1 MIMLNHNLRIFIRV
15 AEKGSITETAN
26 ELYISQPAVS
36 KAIKILEDEL
46 NLKLFHRD
54 KRKGLIL
61 TDIGH
66 EILILARQMEKTEN
80 RMYQAAFRSNNF
92 IGGKVRIASMPIL
105 TSVILSEVFYRFH
118 KLYPYVSIELIE
130 GSSMDIRKAIEE
142 HQVDLGIFS
151 APFDTLDYQL
161 LFTDRMIAVGTS
173 EMLTDPV
180 LDLNIEPE
188 RFIFC
193 QVGHETAME
202 LLKAKNVKISQSFIV

>member
-66 EILILARQMEKTEN
+66 EILFIAFISYILMCR
-80 RMYQAAFRSNNF
+80 
-92 IGGKVRIASMPIL
+92 
-105 TSVILSEVFYRFH
+105 
-118 KLYPYVSIELIE
+118 
-130 GSSMDIRKAIEE
+130 
-142 HQVDLGIFS
+142 
-151 APFDTLDYQL
+151 
-161 LFTDRMIAVGTS
+161 
-173 EMLTDPV
+173 
-180 LDLNIEPE
+180 LN
-188 RFIFC
+188 
-193 QVGHETAME
+193 
-202 LLKAKNVKISQSFIV
+202 

>member
-1 MIMLNHNLRIFIRV
+1 
-15 AEKGSITETAN
+15 
-26 ELYISQPAVS
+26 
-36 KAIKILEDEL
+36 
-46 NLKLFHRD
+46 
-54 KRKGLIL
+54 
-61 TDIGH
+61 
-66 EILILARQMEKTEN
+66 MEKTEN

-193 QVGHETAME
+193 QAGHETAME